1 LPVVAFD
8 IRAERFVFF
17 PGPYK
22 AKFALLGQHIHGE
35 DFAIFNSEHMG
46 LLTQLVKSFDLVA
59 PATGHEALVALLATL
74 AAEPLTGKGSDD
86 GFRGYLLNI

>member
-1 LPVVAFD
+1 
-8 IRAERFVFF
+8 
-17 PGPYK
+17 
-22 AKFALLGQHIHGE
+22 
-35 DFAIFNSEHMG
+35 MG